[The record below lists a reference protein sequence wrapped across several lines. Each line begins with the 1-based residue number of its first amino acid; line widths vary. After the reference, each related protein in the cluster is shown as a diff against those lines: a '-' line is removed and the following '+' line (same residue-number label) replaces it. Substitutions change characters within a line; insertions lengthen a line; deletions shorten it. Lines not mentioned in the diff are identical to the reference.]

1 MMKYDESLIKV
12 LYTNIYLFFYIF
24 RFHKKKLKI
33 INKTII
39 LKKIMKLT
47 DNVIRAFKPAKIFRD
62 NTDKINHIDY
72 TSNGE
77 TLITSSDDDSITLYD
92 CFDGK

>member
-1 MMKYDESLIKV
+1 M
-12 LYTNIYLFFYIF
+12 
-24 RFHKKKLKI
+24 R
-33 INKTII
+33 
-39 LKKIMKLT
+39 LT

-92 CFDGK
+92 CFDGKYVEANSALFI